1 MEWIFLTPIIY
12 NAAYNNFILDQ
23 QMPWVYDVH
32 SGGKKIP
39 PSNHEKI
46 RKLVQAYADK
56 RPWKNKYKLQVRF
69 KGQFCY
75 VDSLETDGAVSPLG
89 RLRHFNDGK
98 WSIAFYTYSN
108 DCYQPC
114 FMSNGSEEGTLEE
127 GLAVCEMYLI

>member
-1 MEWIFLTPIIY
+1 
-12 NAAYNNFILDQ
+12 
-23 QMPWVYDVH
+23 MPWVYDVH

-39 PSNHEKI
+39 LSDYEKI
-46 RKLVQAYADK
+46 RKQVQAYAAS
-56 RPWKNKYKLQVRF
+56 RSWKNDYKLQVRF

-75 VDSLETDGAVSPLG
+75 VDALETDRTVSPLG

-108 DCYQPC
+108 DRYEPC

-127 GLAVCEMYLI
+127 GLAVCEAYLV